1 MRNILIN
8 LSTEFSKLNHEVTI
22 YNNCNNNIKIDNINW
37 INLNNIHDNPHYDLA
52 ITNNNIK
59 LFDKIDAPIK
69 VAISH
74 SIQSIEKFIR
84 KGQLFAFLKHKPKV
98 VLLSKYHKNNRNFLL
113 RMHGSFNTDWA
124 VDEIFLQSKLDKKVI
139 NEQAIFTSYSDR
151 NLDLLIKIWKEHIFQ
166 RDKNKKLLITPI
178 ENDYTE
184 YNIANRE
191 FGDKTRLISD
201 ILSSRLLLIPGH
213 KAELYCIAAE
223 EARELCIPII
233 TLGIGCLNERV
244 DHGKTGL
251 IANNE
256 KEFADYTIQ
265 LFNDDNIWNDMRKNL
280 LSLRGSKKWKNIAEQ
295 FIKNAYD

>member
-1 MRNILIN
+1 
-8 LSTEFSKLNHEVTI
+8 
-22 YNNCNNNIKIDNINW
+22 
-37 INLNNIHDNPHYDLA
+37 
-52 ITNNNIK
+52 
-59 LFDKIDAPIK
+59 
-69 VAISH
+69 
-74 SIQSIEKFIR
+74 
-84 KGQLFAFLKHKPKV
+84 
-98 VLLSKYHKNNRNFLL
+98 
-113 RMHGSFNTDWA
+113 MHGSFNTDWA